1 MLKLKKY
8 TKRSSNTLL
17 SLVYFSVKQTL
28 WHYRWCLATKCHV
41 AIKRCRCKLFR
52 EIFLFKEM
60 TFHPSLKS
68 MTSFKGYI
76 QFDQILKQ
84 NQFSSTIHPKGKS
97 WEQSALS
104 VSPNWKYLEIRLP
117 LNVNYKWKQRR
128 KNDFF
133 VHFTYFLK
141 D

>member
-1 MLKLKKY
+1 
-8 TKRSSNTLL
+8 
-17 SLVYFSVKQTL
+17 
-28 WHYRWCLATKCHV
+28 
-41 AIKRCRCKLFR
+41 
-52 EIFLFKEM
+52 M

-117 LNVNYKWKQRR
+117 LNVNYKWKQR
-128 KNDFF
+128 KKKI
-133 VHFTYFLK
+133 FLCILPTS
-141 D
+141 